1 MGQRGPKPRPASVL
15 ALSGSRMI
23 DKRKRRMSGT
33 VVREI
38 PDAPPWLSEAGARHW
53 ARLAPMV
60 LELGAVSRFDGDV
73 MCLACEALAEYEAC
87 REAIERDGSTYS
99 MSNGSVCKHPLMTER
114 SGAWM
119 RALRALGQLGL
130 TPPSRE
136 GRNPLPDEII
146 GGEERDGGVELSV

>member
-1 MGQRGPKPRPASVL
+1 VL
-15 ALSGSRMI
+15 ALSGSRQM
-23 DKRKRRMSGT
+23 DKRKHRLSAT
-33 VVREI
+33 VVREV

-53 ARLAPMV
+53 ARLAPLV
-60 LELGAVSRFDGDV
+60 LELGAVSRYDGDV
-73 MCLACEALAEYEAC
+73 MTLACEALAEYEAC
-87 REAIERDGSTYS
+87 RKAIALDGETYA
-99 MSNGSVCKHPLMTER
+99 MSNGAICKHPLLTER

-146 GGEERDGGVELSV
+146 GGEDRDGGVELSV